1 MFFFFSKEEQM
12 LNIYVKDIF
21 SHSQIL
27 FNLDFSW
34 NISITESEF
43 QNSVMSL
50 CADDGGH
57 CMFAVHRGK
66 ACFCCSSLFFFL
78 QVRAGESLQKLVS
91 DMKEFLILN
100 DFPSVNT
107 SITERSNAL
116 QEISNHTDQ
125 QLLALKQELAVNLC
139 ELEQAYYSSSYR

>member
-43 QNSVMSL
+43 
-50 CADDGGH
+50 
-57 CMFAVHRGK
+57 
-66 ACFCCSSLFFFL
+66 
-78 QVRAGESLQKLVS
+78 
-91 DMKEFLILN
+91 
-100 DFPSVNT
+100 
-107 SITERSNAL
+107 
-116 QEISNHTDQ
+116 
-125 QLLALKQELAVNLC
+125 
-139 ELEQAYYSSSYR
+139 